1 METQVNDAESVTT
14 TVCCYFARKTLKITE
29 KEKYFTLIHFTWC
42 FVVRRCQY
50 TNVIRARDRKEK
62 NNNNTTKW
70 KINILEYVWCIWMFF
85 LHFFFWNIRKKKQNE
100 NRANQN
106 VLLQDTFLNY
116 TNLQMKNV
124 DDDNEQRHQR
134 IKGIQEKMIEFI

>member
-1 METQVNDAESVTT
+1 
-14 TVCCYFARKTLKITE
+14 
-29 KEKYFTLIHFTWC
+29 
-42 FVVRRCQY
+42 
-50 TNVIRARDRKEK
+50 
-62 NNNNTTKW
+62 
-70 KINILEYVWCIWMFF
+70 MFF
-85 LHFFFWNIRKKKQNE
+85 LHFFFLSIRKKKQNE